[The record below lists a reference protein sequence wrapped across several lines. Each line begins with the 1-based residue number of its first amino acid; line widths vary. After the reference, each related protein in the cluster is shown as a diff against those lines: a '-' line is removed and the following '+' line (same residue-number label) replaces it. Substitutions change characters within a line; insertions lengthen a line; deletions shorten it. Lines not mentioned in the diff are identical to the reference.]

1 MFLELYSGQKEVS
14 PVLSDRNHLGHT
26 VPATTGRDLEPMA
39 EIHTAFDFAFSAE
52 ALGAK
57 HRPAQLPYKLG
68 RPRKSWSL
76 AGCGSTAQTVSLWC
90 YRCPTG
96 PVSFSE
102 GAGKVALASK
112 QAKLPPPPRPSAS
125 REWLLCQC
133 WENPG
138 SSWLLLSTLGWMG
151 RKGSPSRKLYL
162 PGALSL

>member
-1 MFLELYSGQKEVS
+1 MTRTQLHSTSLLFLELSSGQEEVS

-26 VPATTGRDLEPMA
+26 IMQQLGGTSSPSQKSTRSLS
-39 EIHTAFDFAFSAE
+39 FAFSAE

-76 AGCGSTAQTVSLWC
+76 TGCGCMAPTASLWC
-90 YRCPTG
+90 HRCPTG
-96 PVSFSE
+96 LVSFSE
-102 GAGKVALASK
+102 GASKVAQASK
-112 QAKLPPPPRPSAS
+112 QNYPRPSAS

-138 SSWLLLSTLGWMG
+138 SFWLLLSTLG
-151 RKGSPSRKLYL
+151 
-162 PGALSL
+162 

>member
-112 QAKLPPPPRPSAS
+112 QAKLPPPPKTISLQGMAFVSMLGKPWKLLAAS
-125 REWLLCQC
+125 LHPRMDGEK
-133 WENPG
+133 
-138 SSWLLLSTLGWMG
+138 
-151 RKGSPSRKLYL
+151 RK
-162 PGALSL
+162 SL